1 MSLCM
6 LGSSVADMETPDAS
20 HPWSNRDVCGRYALI
35 TNNIRNDNP
44 GCVAPAAS
52 PEEVRLFS

>member
-1 MSLCM
+1 M
-6 LGSSVADMETPDAS
+6 LGSSVADMETPDTS

-35 TNNIRNDNP
+35 TNNVRNDNP
-44 GCVAPAAS
+44 GCISPAAS